1 MFVRKSSMEHPF
13 RITHKNS
20 DYVFK
25 LIKDSPVTK
34 HTSEFKIKLE
44 EEEICICKTPTG
56 WAQKNSE
63 TLHLNPELLNAI
75 GHSLSL
81 RFRLG

>member
-1 MFVRKSSMEHPF
+1 MEHPL
-13 RITHKNS
+13 RVTHNNT

-34 HTSEFKIKLE
+34 ETTEFKIKMG
-44 EEEICICKTPTG
+44 EEEISICKTPTG

-63 TLHLNPELLNAI
+63 VLHLNPDLLNAI

>member
-1 MFVRKSSMEHPF
+1 MEHPL

-34 HTSEFKIKLE
+34 ETREFRIKME
-44 EEEICICKTPTG
+44 EEEITICKTPTG

-63 TLHLNPELLNAI
+63 VLHLNPELINAI

-81 RFRLG
+81 RFRLS

>member
-1 MFVRKSSMEHPF
+1 MEHPL
-13 RITHKNS
+13 RITHNNS

-34 HTSEFKIKLE
+34 ETKEFRIRLG
-44 EEEICICKTPTG
+44 EEEILICKTPTG
-56 WAQKNSE
+56 WAQKNSDAQ
-63 TLHLNPELLNAI
+63 HLKPDLLNAI

-81 RFRLG
+81 RFRLS

>member
-1 MFVRKSSMEHPF
+1 MEHPF

-25 LIKDSPVTK
+25 LIKNSPVTK
-34 HTSEFKIKLE
+34 ETTEFRIKLD
-44 EEEICICKTPTG
+44 EEEISICKTPTG

-63 TLHLNPELLNAI
+63 ILHLNPELLNAI

-81 RFRLG
+81 RFRLI

>member
-1 MFVRKSSMEHPF
+1 MEHPL
-13 RITHKNS
+13 RITHNNS

-34 HTSEFKIKLE
+34 ETTEFRIRLDE
-44 EEEICICKTPTG
+44 EVISLHKTPTG

-63 TLHLNPELLNAI
+63 ALHLDPELLNAI

-81 RFRLG
+81 RFRLS

>member
-1 MFVRKSSMEHPF
+1 MFVRKGTMEHPL

-34 HTSEFKIKLE
+34 ETTEFKIKME
-44 EEEICICKTPTG
+44 EEEISICKTPTG
-56 WAQKNSE
+56 WAQKNTE
-63 TLHLNPELLNAI
+63 NLHLDPELINAI

-81 RFRLG
+81 RFRLS